1 MRRLGSRQLASIWCL
16 ACAGGLATAVL
27 IGWAQP
33 GPPRGGNTEAIVAN
47 SVYLLGE
54 GRDTFRNDTFGDE
67 AFWGDTLHLHE
78 ALATLTPVQ
87 VLSLGV
93 KVDSQALPPSTL
105 AALRNG
111 RLNLNDPNVT
121 LDLLRADAVLG
132 VKGFFTGKSL
142 SSVGITC
149 ALCHSSVDN
158 SVTTGVGQR
167 LDGWANRDLN
177 VGAII
182 AAAPNLDPLAN
193 LLGVSVA
200 TARQVLHSWGPGKF
214 DAQLLLDGRAFRPDG
229 GPAAVLIPPAF
240 GLAGVNQH
248 TWGGGW
254 GSVPYWNAFVA
265 NIEMGGQGTF
275 IDPRLNDA
283 ERFPIAAANN
293 FGNIR
298 HESDRVTPKLAGLH
312 YYQLSIPSPTPPQGS
327 FNAAAAARGN
337 DLFSGVAQCATC
349 HVAPL
354 YTEPGWN
361 SHTPAEVGVDDF
373 QASRVPDQRYRT
385 APLKGLWTHQRGGFY
400 HDGRFATLL
409 DVVEHYNQ
417 TFGLGLN
424 AQQKGDLVEYLKSL

>member
-1 MRRLGSRQLASIWCL
+1 MRRLSSKKLASMWCL
-16 ACAGGLATAVL
+16 ACAGGIATMAL
-27 IGWAQP
+27 IGWAKP
-33 GPPRGGNTEAIVAN
+33 GRDGNSEAIAAN
-47 SVYLLGE
+47 SVHLLGE

-67 AFWGDTLHLHE
+67 AFWGGTLHLHE

-87 VLSLGV
+87 VLGLGV

-105 AALRNG
+105 AALRSG
-111 RLNLNDPNVT
+111 RLNLNDPSVT
-121 LDLLRADAVLG
+121 AELLRADAVVG
-132 VKGFFTGKSL
+132 VKGTFNGNTL

-149 ALCHSSVDN
+149 ALCHSTVDN
-158 SVTTGVGQR
+158 SVTTGVGRR

-193 LLGVSVA
+193 LLGVPVD

-214 DAQLLLDGRAFRPDG
+214 DAGLLLDGRAFRPDG
-229 GPAAVLIPPAF
+229 APAAVLIPPAF
-240 GLAGVNQH
+240 GLAGINQH
-248 TWGGGW
+248 TWGGW
-254 GSVPYWNAFVA
+254 GSVSYWNAFVA

-283 ERFPIAAANN
+283 QRFPIAAANN

-298 HESDRVTPKLAGLH
+298 HSDDRITPKLAGLH

-327 FNAAAAARGN
+327 FDAAAAARGA
-337 DLFSGVAQCATC
+337 DLFSGTARCASC

-354 YTEPGWN
+354 FTEPGWN

-385 APLKGLWTHQRGGFY
+385 SPLKGLWTHERGGFY
-400 HDGRFATLL
+400 HDGRFATLG

-417 TFGLGLN
+417 TFGLGLS
-424 AQQKGDLVEYLKSL
+424 AQQESDLVEYLKSL

>member
-1 MRRLGSRQLASIWCL
+1 MRRPGSRQLASMWGL

-33 GPPRGGNTEAIVAN
+33 GPPQDGNSQAIAAN
-47 SVYLLGE
+47 SFYLLVE

-67 AFWGDTLHLHE
+67 AFWGGTLHLHE

-93 KVDSQALPPSTL
+93 KVDSQALPPGTL
-105 AALRNG
+105 ADLRNG
-111 RLNLNDPNVT
+111 RLNLNDPSVT

-132 VKGFFTGKSL
+132 VKGFFTGASL

-149 ALCHSSVDN
+149 ALCHSTVDN

-182 AAAPNLDPLAN
+182 AAAPNLEPLAN
-193 LLGVSVA
+193 VLGVSVG
-200 TARQVLHSWGPGKF
+200 TARQVLNSWGPGKF

-229 GPAAVLIPPAF
+229 LPAAVLIPPAF

-265 NIEMGGQGTF
+265 NIEMGGQ
-275 IDPRLNDA
+275 
-283 ERFPIAAANN
+283 
-293 FGNIR
+293 
-298 HESDRVTPKLAGLH
+298 
-312 YYQLSIPSPTPPQGS
+312 
-327 FNAAAAARGN
+327 
-337 DLFSGVAQCATC
+337 
-349 HVAPL
+349 
-354 YTEPGWN
+354 
-361 SHTPAEVGVDDF
+361 
-373 QASRVPDQRYRT
+373 
-385 APLKGLWTHQRGGFY
+385 
-400 HDGRFATLL
+400 
-409 DVVEHYNQ
+409 
-417 TFGLGLN
+417 
-424 AQQKGDLVEYLKSL
+424 